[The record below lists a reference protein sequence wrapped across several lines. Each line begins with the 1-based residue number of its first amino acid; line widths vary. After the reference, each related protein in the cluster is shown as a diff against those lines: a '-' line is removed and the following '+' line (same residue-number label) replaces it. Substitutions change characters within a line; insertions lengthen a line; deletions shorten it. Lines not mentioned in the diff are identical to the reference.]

1 MSKEFNTPL
10 VPVSWGELID
20 KITILE
26 IKIQN
31 IASQSAQKNIKLE
44 LELLISLVSQ
54 HIGLM
59 ELIQPQKEAL
69 TSVNSELW
77 RVEDDI
83 REKERQQEFDSDFI
97 ELARSVYRLNDLRAT
112 IKREINS
119 TLLSEIV
126 EEKSYKPFQ

>member
-1 MSKEFNTPL
+1 MSKEFDTPL

-26 IKIQN
+26 IKLQN
-31 IASQSAQKNIKLE
+31 IASESARKNIKLE
-44 LELLISLVSQ
+44 LEQQNTLVIQ
-54 HIGLM
+54 NIGLM

-69 TSVNSELW
+69 SSVNSNLW

-83 REKERQQEFDSDFI
+83 REKERKKEFDSVFI

-119 TLLSEIV
+119 SLQSEIV

>member
-1 MSKEFNTPL
+1 MNKEFNTPF

-26 IKIQN
+26 IKILN
-31 IASQSAQKNIKLE
+31 IASHPAHKNIKFE
-44 LELLISLVSQ
+44 LAQLSTLVSQ

-59 ELIQPQKEAL
+59 ELIQPQKKELA
-69 TSVNSELW
+69 SVNSELW

-83 REKERQQEFDSDFI
+83 REKERNREFDSDFI
-97 ELARSVYRLNDLRAT
+97 ELARSVYRLNDLRAM

-126 EEKSYKPFQ
+126 EEKNYKPYQ